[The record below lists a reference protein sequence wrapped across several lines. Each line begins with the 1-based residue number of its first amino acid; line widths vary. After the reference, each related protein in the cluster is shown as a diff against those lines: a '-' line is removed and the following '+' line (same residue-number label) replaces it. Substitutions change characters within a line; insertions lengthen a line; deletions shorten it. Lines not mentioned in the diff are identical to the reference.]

1 MSEMSRREGIIA
13 ASLKKRADRLP
24 FSHYW
29 RHSQIGWAERE
40 CRQPRHGYELEQSM
54 LCGEDTRRRD
64 HGADSL
70 IVGPVCRASDVF
82 YACRHI
88 LPTALRVPLA
98 NAAFSFL
105 RCGGC
110 ANRRRIRPM
119 HDRLARR

>member
-24 FSHYW
+24 FSHHW

-82 YACRHI
+82 YACWHSLHNGEIRTRRWPMARATQ
-88 LPTALRVPLA
+88 LEGCVPLV
-98 NAAFSFL
+98 
-105 RCGGC
+105 
-110 ANRRRIRPM
+110 
-119 HDRLARR
+119 DRTPHQGAR